1 MGVINWDVLGSFA
14 SAIATFTGAGVALY
28 ISNQWRKQ
36 KGSEVSSN
44 ISTKIYI
51 LLDELTLQ
59 IQKLDMEV
67 YLFVNNFRAADKTE
81 LNEFNK
87 NMLGVLDRSEVIGSL
102 IDIIITYKESGLLE
116 QELVQLELN
125 NSDLLDFIQLLDEID
140 VVWDMD
146 DDLVIK
152 NYHEEQEE
160 IVGKLNDSILRIKD
174 LLLPYIYHKY

>member
-1 MGVINWDVLGSFA
+1 
-14 SAIATFTGAGVALY
+14 
-28 ISNQWRKQ
+28 
-36 KGSEVSSN
+36 
-44 ISTKIYI
+44 
-51 LLDELTLQ
+51 
-59 IQKLDMEV
+59 
-67 YLFVNNFRAADKTE
+67 
-81 LNEFNK
+81 
-87 NMLGVLDRSEVIGSL
+87 MLGVLDRSEVIGSL